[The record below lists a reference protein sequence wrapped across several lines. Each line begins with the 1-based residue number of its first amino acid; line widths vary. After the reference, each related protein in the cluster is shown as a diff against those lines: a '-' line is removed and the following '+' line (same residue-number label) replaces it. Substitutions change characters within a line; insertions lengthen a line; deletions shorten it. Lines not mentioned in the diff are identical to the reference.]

1 MNQGFIQWLLSFGI
15 HLSWMN
21 RDSFIEAAER
31 FAAEKGLNE
40 EQAAKMMEAAL
51 MALLEWKQQQSANL
65 QQADLLKR
73 LDELMKEVHD
83 LRSEVQQ
90 LRSKEQ

>member
-1 MNQGFIQWLLSFGI
+1 
-15 HLSWMN
+15 MN